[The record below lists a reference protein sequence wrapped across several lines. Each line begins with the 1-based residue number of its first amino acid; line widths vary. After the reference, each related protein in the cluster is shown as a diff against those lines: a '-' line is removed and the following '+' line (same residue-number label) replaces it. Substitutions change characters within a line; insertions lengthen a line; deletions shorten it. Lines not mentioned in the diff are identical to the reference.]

1 MKIMGIVQDKICQLL
16 KEIKGICEAEGIRYY
31 LGGWTAL
38 SAWCQ
43 GSCNED
49 MLLGHVMIH
58 AEDADRMIDAIEERK
73 PANRSLD
80 HLKKNPEFPGFF
92 LRYTAEDTTAFE
104 RYHYKGFL
112 HQGISVHICFLASVL
127 EDSKQN
133 SRYEL
138 LEEGLLSRFGDDR
151 FKTDREKKAAE
162 YALTCLKEQSPMNV
176 FDDWI
181 KAHSVSS
188 ENVFCRTKLKPR
200 FSFEGERKI
209 FDKTRECLLNGIL
222 FSVPEDMEEFFKHL
236 YQRHYKVVFD
246 EGIQYPDMMISTV
259 VPYKEFFNSIDK
271 DAHTLILENEKVR
284 EIQRDGIAEY
294 GPPKRYLDRVWTQ
307 VNAEQKRLSLQKI
320 YDDVCLERIREVYAR
335 GDYEETY
342 RILKP
347 WQEMN
352 QYCKDNKLNREDFI
366 VNPKLDQL
374 VEELGLGFGLPS

>member
-1 MKIMGIVQDKICQLL
+1 MKKVMFMINGLSGGGAEQILQTLLVHLNYDKYDVTVYSMHRENIAQMNYP
-16 KEIKGICEAEGIRYY
+16 KEI
-31 LGGWTAL
+31 
-38 SAWCQ
+38 
-43 GSCNED
+43 
-49 MLLGHVMIH
+49 
-58 AEDADRMIDAIEERK
+58 
-73 PANRSLD
+73 
-80 HLKKNPEFPGFF
+80 
-92 LRYTAEDTTAFE
+92 
-104 RYHYKGFL
+104 
-112 HQGISVHICFLASVL
+112 
-127 EDSKQN
+127 
-133 SRYEL
+133 
-138 LEEGLLSRFGDDR
+138 
-151 FKTDREKKAAE
+151 
-162 YALTCLKEQSPMNV
+162 
-176 FDDWI
+176 
-181 KAHSVSS
+181 
-188 ENVFCRTKLKPR
+188 
-200 FSFEGERKI
+200 
-209 FDKTRECLLNGIL
+209 
-222 FSVPEDMEEFFKHL
+222 
-236 YQRHYKVVFD
+236 HYKVVFD